1 MHRSRF
7 NWFAIASALAVGL
20 AAPRALPAQSH
31 APVSLGALLTTFLAD
46 SGVRTQGL
54 PWTTGNEL
62 AIEWQSPT
70 PVKIPYTTQ
79 DGSTVSR
86 TGTTRVSMN
95 DGSIVDATVEVAGNE
110 VGIQRVTV
118 GFDAPELPK
127 NLVLAEQTLTAA
139 GIALTPLKCSRDT
152 EGISYGNLVYILKA
166 PGKTASALHESW
178 NCGQDGCGAALTII
192 YRKKDLASIS
202 CFGE

>member
-1 MHRSRF
+1 VHLSRST
-7 NWFAIASALAVGL
+7 WFAFASSLAVGL
-20 AAPRALPAQSH
+20 AAPRAMPAQ
-31 APVSLGALLTTFLAD
+31 APVALSTLLTTFLAD
-46 SGVRTQGL
+46 SGVRTRGL
-54 PWTTGNEL
+54 PWTTGDEL
-62 AIEWQSPT
+62 AIEWQSAT
-70 PVKIPYTTQ
+70 PVKIPYATQ

-86 TGTTRVSMN
+86 TGTARASLE
-95 DGSIVDATVEVAGNE
+95 DGSDIEATVEVAGNE

-118 GFDAPELPK
+118 SFDAPELPR

-152 EGISYGNLVYILKA
+152 EGAIYGNLVYVMKA

-178 NCGQDGCGAALTII
+178 NCGQDGCGAAVSII
-192 YRKKDLASIS
+192 YRKKDVASIP